1 MNLQTRKN
9 HFVQEFLKLSNEQII
24 DKLEVLL
31 KAEKT
36 KLYSNNLVPLSVEE
50 LSQSIDE
57 AENDATNKRSRNI
70 DALKNEIKSWT

>member
-70 DALKNEIKSWT
+70 DTLKNEIKSWT

>member
-1 MNLQTRKN
+1 MNLQTRKI

-70 DALKNEIKSWT
+70 DELKNEIKSWT

>member
-1 MNLQTRKN
+1 MNLQTRKI

-50 LSQSIDE
+50 LYQSIDE

>member
-1 MNLQTRKN
+1 MNLQTRKI

-36 KLYSNNLVPLSVEE
+36 KLYSNNLVPISVEE

-70 DALKNEIKSWT
+70 DALKNELKSWT

>member
-1 MNLQTRKN
+1 MNLQTRKI

-57 AENDATNKRSRNI
+57 AENDATNKRSRNL

>member
-1 MNLQTRKN
+1 MNLEARKIE
-9 HFVQEFLKLSNEQII
+9 FVQEFLKLSNEQII

>member
-50 LSQSIDE
+50 LYQSIDE

>member
-1 MNLQTRKN
+1 MNLQTRKI

-24 DKLEVLL
+24 DKLVVLL

-70 DALKNEIKSWT
+70 DALKNELKSWT

>member
-1 MNLQTRKN
+1 MNLQTRKI

-70 DALKNEIKSWT
+70 DALKNELKSWT

>member
-1 MNLQTRKN
+1 MNLQTRKI